1 LFCAFLRLDQH
12 NSIVIDWRLF
22 FQRPLLSIT
31 GMLL

>member
-1 LFCAFLRLDQH
+1 VPFFDWDQH

-31 GMLL
+31 GMLLNQ